1 MATITLSSPTYY
13 KAGTSGVSAVVG
25 YESSSNRIARYSF
38 TAPSTGAS
46 SVSITTG
53 NCSTGGGS
61 TTSVIRFYI
70 TTSSTSH
77 TNAGSGSD
85 YTGSLTMSLSNGVY
99 IGTGSASILLLPNT
113 TYYVWVFPG
122 STTYGWWYWCSTMT
136 LTTSGGAGLVYIDN
150 GSSMVAA
157 IPYIDNGSSWVQA
170 MPYIDNGSSFILCS

>member
-1 MATITLSSPTYY
+1 MATISLSSPTYY
-13 KAGTSGVSAVVG
+13 KTGTSGVSAVVG

-38 TAPSTGAS
+38 TSPATGAS
-46 SVSITTG
+46 SVSIRTG

-61 TTSVIRFYI
+61 KTSAIHFYI

-77 TNAGSGSD
+77 TNAGSGSA
-85 YTGSLTMSLSNGVY
+85 YTGVLSMGLTDGVY

-122 STTYGWWYWCSTMT
+122 STTYGWWYWSDTMT

-150 GSSMVAA
+150 GSRMVAA